1 MKPVLQTVISGQL
14 YLGMHTHVALLSR
27 RLARVR
33 TRYTGSSGT
42 MAPTLCHLLPS
53 PTSSLV
59 SPRETA
65 TQESPPHATLPFEW
79 GRVSHC
85 DSSVLWGR
93 G

>member
-42 MAPTLCHLLPS
+42 MAPTLCQPVFLPA
-53 PTSSLV
+53 PAAPL
-59 SPRETA
+59 
-65 TQESPPHATLPFEW
+65 
-79 GRVSHC
+79 
-85 DSSVLWGR
+85 
-93 G
+93 